1 MIYVK
6 YFGALAAE
14 LGTRMETL
22 PWTEGGNTTTL
33 LRILRSRNAHWH
45 QALDENKIYKIV
57 VQKEICHQVTQIP
70 DGAEVAI
77 LPPVTGG

>member
-14 LGTRMETL
+14 LGTRMEML
-22 PWTEGGNTTTL
+22 PWLEGGDTAMLITL
-33 LRILRSRNAHWH
+33 LRSRNTRWN
-45 QALDENKIYKIV
+45 QALAEDKIYKVV
-57 VQKEICHQVTQIP
+57 VQNELCHQVTLIP